1 VRNSKK
7 RVLVVDDETAIVD
20 GVTMLLD
27 FEAIESS
34 GACDREAAMTIMNDV
49 NCPVVVTDLCL
60 NTIDE
65 GLLLIDDVLR
75 FNPACRVV
83 VLSGYLTP
91 EMEEDL
97 LHRGVAAIFRKPAA
111 SEELVA
117 AVLELLGCIEEEA
130 AKEED
135 LETLYLTVRRR
146 LYDIPRKRFGLS
158 HDRAEDVL
166 QEAWILFLQKRGV
179 IRAAAPWLAGAVA
192 NLSRQQIDRRVRKR
206 ETFEGN
212 EVLDLHADERAS
224 ELDDVLAVRQA
235 LATLDDR
242 GRMLCTMIAIEG
254 LSYEAVSVAT
264 GMPLGSVGPLYIR
277 AKKKLKAA
285 LSH

>member
-27 FEAIESS
+27 FEAIESN
-34 GACDREAAMTIMNDV
+34 GASNRVAAMTIMNDIHF
-49 NCPVVVTDLCL
+49 PVLVTDLCL

-75 FNPACRVV
+75 VNPECRVL
-83 VLSGYLTP
+83 VLSGYITP
-91 EMEEDL
+91 EMEKDL

-111 SEELVA
+111 STELVA

-130 AKEED
+130 AATED

-166 QEAWILFLQKRGV
+166 QEAWILFLQKRGL
-179 IRAAAPWLAGAVA
+179 IRSAAPWLAGAVA
-192 NLSRQQIDRRVRKR
+192 NLSRQQIDRQVRKR

-212 EVLDLHADERAS
+212 EVLDLYVDQKAS
-224 ELDDVLAVRQA
+224 ELDDVLSVREA

-254 LSYEAVSVAT
+254 LSYEDVSVAT

-277 AKKKLKAA
+277 AKKKLKTV

>member
-1 VRNSKK
+1 VKTNKK

-27 FEAIESS
+27 FEAVETA
-34 GACDREAAMTIMNDV
+34 GALDREAAMTIMNDV
-49 NCPVVVTDLCL
+49 QYPVIVTDLCL
-60 NTIDE
+60 NTVEE

-75 FNPACRVV
+75 LNPLCRVL
-83 VLSGYLTP
+83 VLSGYLTT

-97 LHRGVAAIFRKPAA
+97 LHRGVAAVFRKPAA

-117 AVLELLGCIEEEA
+117 AVLELLACIEEEA
-130 AKEED
+130 TETED

-146 LYDIPRKRFGLS
+146 LYDIPRRRFGLS

-166 QEAWILFLQKRGV
+166 QEAWILFLQKRGG
-179 IRAAAPWLAGAVA
+179 IRAAGPWLAGAVA
-192 NLSRQQIDRRVRKR
+192 NLSRQQIDRGYRKR

-212 EVLDLHADERAS
+212 EVLDLFVDDKAS
-224 ELDDVLAVRQA
+224 DLDDVLSVREA
-235 LATLDDR
+235 LARLDER
-242 GRMLCTMIAIEG
+242 GQMLCTMIAIEG
-254 LSYEAVSVAT
+254 LSYEDVSLAT
-264 GMPLGSVGPLYIR
+264 GLPLGSVGPLYIR
-277 AKKKLKAA
+277 AKKKLKAT